1 MQGSGSGHSRR
12 QWIALILSGVF
23 PGLGQL
29 FLRSWGKG
37 VALLLAVGVLT
48 WAMGDLVS
56 LEDLLAGRVAY
67 PLVTLAFGARP
78 RGGVSLERRGRLARW
93 KGAYDVAGISD
104 ASPRR
109 TSRLV
114 NAATHV
120 VPLHPQ
126 RISLHLGRS
135 LVWPPF
141 WRSPVVKICPNARGL
156 LPSSSGP
163 RNNARGPPASL
174 EPHPGGT
181 SVKRE

>member
-67 PLVTLAFGARP
+67 PLVTLALVLVLVAVFLWNVVDAWRAG
-78 RGGVSLERRGRLARW
+78 RGRTMWR
-93 KGAYDVAGISD
+93 G
-104 ASPRR
+104 
-109 TSRLV
+109 
-114 NAATHV
+114 
-120 VPLHPQ
+120 
-126 RISLHLGRS
+126 SLTR
-135 LVWPPF
+135 V
-141 WRSPVVKICPNARGL
+141 RG
-156 LPSSSGP
+156 
-163 RNNARGPPASL
+163 GPPAS
-174 EPHPGGT
+174 
-181 SVKRE
+181 